1 MFSLSAALIVQLR
14 QAYANGRDTG
24 SASSCTLA
32 ESDLA
37 FLRLGVWPGTPSW
50 AIDMNKSTSLA
61 RLGY

>member
-14 QAYANGRDTG
+14 HAFANGRDTG

-32 ESDLA
+32 ESGLA
-37 FLRLGVWPGTPSW
+37 FGLGVQPGTPSW
-50 AIDMNKSTSLA
+50 GIDINKNISLA